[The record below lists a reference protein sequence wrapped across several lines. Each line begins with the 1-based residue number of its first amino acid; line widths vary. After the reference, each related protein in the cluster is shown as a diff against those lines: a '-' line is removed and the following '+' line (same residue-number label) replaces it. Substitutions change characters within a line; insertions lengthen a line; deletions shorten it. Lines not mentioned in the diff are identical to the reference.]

1 VLFLGKICAKKGAWD
16 LLEAAACVKKH
27 IPNVRVMFAGNG
39 EMNELNTRAAA
50 LGIESAVDVRGWIE
64 GRAKMQ
70 MMAECAVVVLPSY
83 TEGLPMT
90 VLEAMATG
98 APIVATKVGGIPDV
112 VEDGVDGLLVE
123 PGDIVGLAHALEQLL
138 ASSALRAKLSL
149 AAKSKVVERFTPQ
162 RIIPT
167 IEGLYRELG
176 ISRTTT

>member
-1 VLFLGKICAKKGAWD
+1 
-16 LLEAAACVKKH
+16 
-27 IPNVRVMFAGNG
+27 
-39 EMNELNTRAAA
+39 
-50 LGIESAVDVRGWIE
+50 
-64 GRAKMQ
+64 
-70 MMAECAVVVLPSY
+70 
-83 TEGLPMT
+83 
-90 VLEAMATG
+90 
-98 APIVATKVGGIPDV
+98 V